1 MEELKLSLSGFITKE
16 DVESYEA
23 ARVVTAVRKKG
34 GLVPPKSA
42 EAELHSLKLTTSSP
56 LIIGRSPKK
65 IQKGNFI
72 FQALI
77 FRLYVGFREDKFE
90 LVGSGVVSPTGMPES
105 PKCFFAHGTL
115 GPRQHVQD

>member
-1 MEELKLSLSGFITKE
+1 MEEPKLSLSGFITKE

-56 LIIGRSPKK
+56 LIIGRSPKREFHLPS
-65 IQKGNFI
+65 ID
-72 FQALI
+72 FQALCW
-77 FRLYVGFREDKFE
+77 F
-90 LVGSGVVSPTGMPES
+90 
-105 PKCFFAHGTL
+105 
-115 GPRQHVQD
+115 